1 MSRDETVKSHDEVV
15 YLAAGVA
22 DVVVGGARSVLRRL
36 PGWGEVRRE
45 LRARGELAWGRTAP
59 VSESHMEVLARRVGE
74 RGARRVS
81 DAGE

>member
-1 MSRDETVKSHDEVV
+1 MSRDETAKSHDEVV

-22 DVVVGGARSVLRRL
+22 DVVLGGARSVLRRL
-36 PGWGEVRRE
+36 PGLGEVRRE

-59 VSESHMEVLARRVGE
+59 VSESHMEVLARRAGE
-74 RGARRVS
+74 RGAPRVS